1 MHNTPTVSL
10 ALRSYSGQ
18 VELHDHHFHQLV
30 LPQSGAMQIEL
41 DGRAGQVDWRQGVV
55 IPAGARH
62 AFMAQSN
69 NSFLVLDVPLA
80 QTVAG
85 PLSEQRFFAVAPDI
99 RHLLDYASRSAPL
112 MLASPALAASW
123 STLLLASL
131 THTPAK
137 PPSPDAQ
144 LLARVQEFMARHLA
158 RDLTARCIAHA
169 CGTSERKLYLLL
181 REHLGCTPFT
191 YLTRLRL
198 DRAAD
203 LLRDTR
209 VSISD
214 IAQQVGYADQ
224 SALTHA
230 LKKNRQ
236 LTPGA
241 LRRG

>member
-18 VELHDHHFHQLV
+18 VELHDHHFHQIV

-137 PPSPDAQ
+137 PPSYWPACRNSWPGTWPATSRRGVSPT
-144 LLARVQEFMARHLA
+144 LAAPVSASCTSCCASTWAARRSPTSPGCA
-158 RDLTARCIAHA
+158 WTARQTCCA
-169 CGTSERKLYLLL
+169 
-181 REHLGCTPFT
+181 TP
-191 YLTRLRL
+191 
-198 DRAAD
+198 A
-203 LLRDTR
+203 
-209 VSISD
+209 
-214 IAQQVGYADQ
+214 
-224 SALTHA
+224 
-230 LKKNRQ
+230 
-236 LTPGA
+236 
-241 LRRG
+241 